1 MRTDHQ
7 MDIRTVDRD
16 QLQDIRSVSIDTSLP
31 CAERIKSYIRQ
42 IGNPYCYLD
51 DGIVVEIGY
60 ADTQISLQD
69 RLKAYANSLG

>member
-1 MRTDHQ
+1 MQTGHQ
-7 MDIRTVDRD
+7 VDVRTVDRD
-16 QLQDIRSVSIDTSLP
+16 QLQDIRAVSIDTSLP

-51 DGIVVEIGY
+51 NGIVVEIGY